1 MSLKIYLKLVERT
14 LCSGIVTSKRHRLL
28 RLLISVP
35 RRSKVSAKDVTAKA
49 IYKCLMLVPRW
60 RSEAKSTSISS
71 APTPP
76 PLTIATVSR
85 FPCLF
90 VQRFCLESL
99 TLLQVCFGKCD
110 LLTERER
117 KWKGEE
123 EKIEE
128 ESISFM
134 IACII
139 SPSNKSAITVENL
152 FGKSF

>member
-1 MSLKIYLKLVERT
+1 
-14 LCSGIVTSKRHRLL
+14 
-28 RLLISVP
+28 
-35 RRSKVSAKDVTAKA
+35 
-49 IYKCLMLVPRW
+49 
-60 RSEAKSTSISS
+60 
-71 APTPP
+71 
-76 PLTIATVSR
+76 
-85 FPCLF
+85 
-90 VQRFCLESL
+90 
-99 TLLQVCFGKCD
+99 LQVCFGKCD